1 MIETV
6 YKQSYFHQQPQ
17 QQSHNFRIINKA
29 FQSLSFRGKK
39 AFPVK
44 IVQPHSIS
52 LTVKPKVYGVV
63 LCAKSPTTNEPLFAL
78 VQGRYTQ
85 KWSFP
90 KGHSTDSEQPL
101 ECALRE
107 LKEET
112 GINEVPPPSRYI
124 KLVYGYYYL
133 FKVDRQLDLVPT
145 DNREIMDAKWVTLKE
160 METMQ
165 VNADVNEFR
174 KMYSDNI

>member
-1 MIETV
+1 MIETA

-17 QQSHNFRIINKA
+17 QQFRIINRA
-29 FQSLSFRGKK
+29 FQSLSFRGKR
-39 AFPVK
+39 AFPIK
-44 IVQPHSIS
+44 IVQPHNAS

-63 LCAKSPTTNEPLFAL
+63 LCAKNPTTNEPLYAL
-78 VQGRYTQ
+78 VQGRYTR

-107 LKEET
+107 LAEET